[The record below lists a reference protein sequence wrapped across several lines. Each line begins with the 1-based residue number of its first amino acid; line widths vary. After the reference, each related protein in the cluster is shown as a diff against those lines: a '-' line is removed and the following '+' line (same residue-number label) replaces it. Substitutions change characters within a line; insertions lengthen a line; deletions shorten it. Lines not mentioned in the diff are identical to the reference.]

1 MNSLAITLGSRIQRL
16 RMRQNRTLQEIAD
29 VCGFTRSLLSKIE
42 HGKTTPPIPTLMK
55 IAEALGVDM
64 VDLLSREGEVK
75 PVLTPAAKLADS
87 ALTRNEKG
95 YLFHVLAG
103 KRPDK
108 AMQPFLFVARRGEAK
123 PAPLAHRGEEV
134 VYVLEGEMVLRVGS
148 EDYRLGK
155 GDSLYFDAEQ
165 PHEVTP
171 VSEKVVYL
179 AVLADPVEAGP
190 ATERRR
196 RG

>member
-29 VCGFTRSLLSKIE
+29 ACGFTRSLLSKIE
-42 HGKTTPPIPTLMK
+42 HGKTTPPIATLMK
-55 IAEALGVDM
+55 IAGALGVEM
-64 VDLLSREGEVK
+64 VDLLAPEGEVK

-87 ALTRNEKG
+87 ALTRSERG
-95 YLFHVLAG
+95 YPFHVLAG
-103 KRPDK
+103 KRADK
-108 AMQPFLFVARRGEAK
+108 AMQPFLFVARKGEAK

-134 VYVLEGEMVLRVGS
+134 VYVLEGEMVLRIGN

-179 AVLADPVEAGP
+179 AVVADPATP
-190 ATERRR
+190 AAAVRRR